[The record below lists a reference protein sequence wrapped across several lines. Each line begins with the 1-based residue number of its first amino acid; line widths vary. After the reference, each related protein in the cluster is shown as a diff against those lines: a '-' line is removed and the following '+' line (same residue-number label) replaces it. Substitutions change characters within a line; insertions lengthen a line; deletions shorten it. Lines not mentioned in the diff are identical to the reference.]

1 MLSVGK
7 INFAALVACGCLLSQ
22 GASSFSVSP
31 LSSSRSFFSAKDG
44 AHGTPSFSL
53 QRRPWVACKA
63 RGGDGHEDDDRYRD
77 AMSRNRAKT
86 CIRNFLTQRA
96 MQSFFFLLE
105 SCRDTAT
112 VRWLED
118 KYEVENLV
126 GYHGSGAFNLTKYPE
141 WDDLLIDLLKRPSD
155 VIVVSTKAKRRG
167 SKNNPYLEDVSHY
180 IARRNSG
187 FCYCTTRKQQRA

>member
-7 INFAALVACGCLLSQ
+7 INFAALWACGCLLSQ
-22 GASSFSVSP
+22 GALSFSLSP
-31 LSSSRSFFSAKDG
+31 LSSSRSVFSAKDR
-44 AHGTPSFSL
+44 ALGTPSSSL

-86 CIRNFLTQRA
+86 CIRNFLTQRSI
-96 MQSFFFLLE
+96 QSFFFLLE

-126 GYHGSGAFNLTKYPE
+126 GYHGSGAFNLTTLSRVGRSSDRSPE
-141 WDDLLIDLLKRPSD
+141 TAFRCH
-155 VIVVSTKAKRRG
+155 RREHQSETPWEQEQSVPG
-167 SKNNPYLEDVSHY
+167 RCESLYSS
-180 IARRNSG
+180 RNSG
-187 FCYCTTRKQQRA
+187 FCYFTTPKQQRA